1 MSYSIKH
8 LRYVV
13 AVKQTGSLA
22 KASEGMS
29 VSVSSIREAIRLIEA
44 RLHISLFLSEPAK
57 GMRLTRDGE
66 RFCAL
71 AEEFLSAYRG
81 FEQAAAHIPHD
92 WERDISLG
100 VLASA
105 GSLVMPTLVA
115 QFSLSVLNGHIQLYE
130 HSAKELSEAVRA
142 DKLAAAFTFNDDLHP
157 SLAFVELF
165 KPPLHIGLRPDH
177 PLAGKNEIH
186 LSELEEETYIL
197 LDFDGARRYYAGL
210 FDHHG
215 VKPRVGYTVSSREM
229 AYSMVAAGLGYSV
242 FNLCPLPTENSP
254 MSEAIV
260 RIPLISD
267 YWSPAFGMI
276 HLRGRS
282 GGLIDGLHQVCR
294 SIAGNIAQAGKDQSR
309 TTSTR

>member
-13 AVKQTGSLA
+13 AVKQSGSLA
-22 KASEGMS
+22 KASESMS

-44 RLHISLFLSEPAK
+44 KLRISLFLSEPAK

-66 RFCAL
+66 RFTAL
-71 AEEFLSAYRG
+71 AEEFLSAYMG

-105 GSLVMPTLVA
+105 GSLVMPALVA
-115 QFSLSVLNGHIQLYE
+115 QLSQSVANGHIQLYE
-130 HSAKELSEAVRA
+130 HNSKELSEAVRS

-157 SLAFVELF
+157 SLEFVELF
-165 KPPLHIGLRPDH
+165 NPPLHVGLH
-177 PLAGKNEIH
+177 PSHPHAGKSAIH
-186 LSELEEETYIL
+186 LAELEDEPYIL

-215 VKPRVGYTVSSREM
+215 VKPRVSYTVGSRET
-229 AYSMVAAGLGYSV
+229 AYAMVAAGLGYSV
-242 FNLCPLPTENSP
+242 FNLYPLPAGNRPSV
-254 MSEAIV
+254 EAIV
-260 RIPLISD
+260 RIPLVSD
-267 YWSPAFGMI
+267 YWSPSFGMI

-282 GGLIDGLHQVCR
+282 GGLIDGLRQACR
-294 SIAGNIAQAGKDQSR
+294 SITADIAQAGKDQSR
-309 TTSTR
+309 ASSTR

>member
-8 LRYVV
+8 LHYVV

-22 KASEGMS
+22 KASESMS

-44 RLHISLFLSEPAK
+44 KLHISLFRSEPAK
-57 GMRLTRDGE
+57 GMKLTRDGE
-66 RFCAL
+66 RFAAL

-81 FEQAAAHIPHD
+81 FEQAAAHIPLD

-105 GSLVMPTLVA
+105 GPLIMPALLA
-115 QFSLSVLNGHIQLYE
+115 QFSRSVLNGHIQLVE
-130 HSAKELSEAVRA
+130 HGSKELSEAVRS

-165 KPPLHIGLRPDH
+165 KPPLHAGLHPAH
-177 PLAGKNEIH
+177 PLAGKNTIH
-186 LSELEEETYIL
+186 LSELEEEPYIL

-215 VKPRVGYTVSSREM
+215 IRPQVAYTVSSREM
-229 AYSMVAAGLGYSV
+229 AYNMVAAGLGYSV
-242 FNLCPLPTENSP
+242 FNLCPLPTENGP
-254 MSEAIV
+254 LSEAIV
-260 RIPLISD
+260 RIPLESD

-276 HLRGRS
+276 HLRSRN
-282 GGLIDGLHQVCR
+282 GGLIDGLYQTCR
-294 SIAGNIAQAGKDQSR
+294 SIAGRSGNGRYR
-309 TTSTR
+309 TN